1 MQNHLQVFRK
11 MQSYISRNIH
21 GFTFEGQLKA
31 FSFCFFFCNMKQ
43 IFKFLTKE
51 FMASLKVAL
60 TQCISPFGVLPFL
73 SVDVGNGATMSP
85 VLYNDTKM
93 FQFEGMSGTTTPT
106 NVEHV

>member
-11 MQSYISRNIH
+11 MQSYISRYIL
-21 GFTFEGQLKA
+21 GITFEGQLKP

-93 FQFEGMSGTTTPT
+93 FQFEGTSGTTTPT